1 MISGDQKQKI
11 VDNSGAHQYNTFA
24 KAIEDGPF

>member
-1 MISGDQKQKI
+1 MISDHQKQKI

-24 KAIEDGPF
+24 KEIQDGPF